1 MSDVTES
8 GVQAAFEKYSNI
20 NIIIHGHTH
29 RPNIHI
35 HQLDNHQIIRY
46 VLPDWKNGQGGY
58 LAVDE
63 TGFQFFRLPE

>member
-1 MSDVTES
+1 MLLNR
-8 GVQAAFEKYSNI
+8 AFRLLLKKYSNI
-20 NIIIHGHTH
+20 NMIIHGHTH

-35 HQLDNHQIIRY
+35 HQLDNYQIIRY